1 MMCIYAW
8 YKEEEKDDAKKRERE
23 EETQGA
29 AHASSSSSLSVIC
42 HSPTIT
48 IINPHI
54 IISITS
60 SSPSITSHHTRSMIF
75 LRKRSTQQHTA
86 PCSTAQHRAAPRS
99 TTQHHTTYHAI
110 RYTLYATR
118 NTQHATRSTQH
129 ATRSTQHAQVRTT
142 SLPDLL
148 FMFHSL
154 FSPHIQING

>member
-42 HSPTIT
+42 HSPTTIT

-86 PCSTAQHRAAPRS
+86 PCSTAQHHAAPRS
-99 TTQHHTTYHAI
+99 TTQHTTLYAI
-110 RYTLYATR
+110 RYTQHATR
-118 NTQHATRSTQH
+118 NTQLAARNTQH
-129 ATRSTQHAQVRTT
+129 AARSTRKCAQP
-142 SLPDLL
+142 L
-148 FMFHSL
+148 
-154 FSPHIQING
+154 SPISSSCFILSSHHIYR